1 MLEVCSGQNEKFESW
16 STVSLKTVCTVANID
31 KGGRKNPYPV
41 KNKIS
46 SWDIHRKR
54 GGGGEQRGRVV
65 VSFALMITDPMNALT
80 SFTEKL
86 TELMGCKYQHSLK
99 FLHQS
104 ASA

>member
-31 KGGRKNPYPV
+31 KGGRKNPYAV

-54 GGGGEQRGRVV
+54 DGGGGRGRVV
-65 VSFALMITDPMNALT
+65 VSFALMITDPKNALT

-99 FLHQS
+99 FFHQV